1 MQMAR
6 NPSAGPFARLGFGAD
21 PWSLLEDLRRSLD
34 QLPGTGLPGLS
45 PAAASGVYPP
55 VNLYETRDAWVL
67 TAELPGVRP
76 EDLELSVTENRV
88 TLRGERRIEYPKEG
102 ATSLH
107 RRERASGIFRR
118 SVELPP
124 GIDPGAAEAACRHG
138 VLVLRIPK
146 APEAK
151 PRHIPVNTG

>member
-1 MQMAR
+1 MQRMAR
-6 NPSAGPFARLGFGAD
+6 NLGGPFARLGLAGAD
-21 PWSLLEDLRRSLD
+21 PWALLDDLRRSLD
-34 QLPGTGLPGLS
+34 SYPGSALPGRS
-45 PAAASGVYPP
+45 PAAGVYPP
-55 VNLYETRDAWVL
+55 VNLCETRDAWVL

-76 EDLELSVTENRV
+76 EDLEVSVTESRV

-124 GIDPGAAEAACRHG
+124 GIDPDAAEAACRHG

-151 PRHIPVNTG
+151 PRHIPVSTG